1 MPLITPIPD
10 HTSRDGFHV
19 NLNKDSTH
27 PNPWKP
33 PSMFDQTFGFHHS
46 AYKIYRPKNEDSLF
60 VANPDINPLKR
71 GTFLDKMLVS
81 TWKGFAIGTI
91 ASMLDMVFI
100 TQSVS
105 MKTNLTRFL
114 YITPPVM
121 MLPISFTMTKEL
133 LEGQIGDCHSTYT
146 LASLAPSTVWGFFR
160 KLKISIESVRLFEIN
175 RNSFYFRTKLDE
187 RDSNVYRNCY
197 LGKLL

>member
-1 MPLITPIPD
+1 MSIITPNPD
-10 HTSRDGFHV
+10 GPAHTFRDGFHV

-27 PNPWKP
+27 PNPYKP

-46 AYKIYRPKNEDSLF
+46 AYKIYRPQSEKYLF
-60 VANPDINPLKR
+60 EANPDINPLKR
-71 GTFLDKMLVS
+71 GTFMDKMLVS

-105 MKTNLTRFL
+105 MKTNITRFL

-121 MLPISFTMTKEL
+121 MLPISFTMTREL

-146 LASLAPSTVWGFFR
+146 LASLAPSIVWGFFS
-160 KLKISIESVRLFEIN
+160 KLKIPSHFEIN
-175 RNSFYFRTKLDE
+175 KKF
-187 RDSNVYRNCY
+187 
-197 LGKLL
+197 LLFQDKVG